1 MEPTNHVR
9 VILCGVVAGAVYA
22 LLNAAFLALIAPDFF
37 ASVQQSAQQAPLS
50 WPYFLAID
58 MAMGVW
64 VVWLY
69 SAIEPRYGASAQTTL
84 IAGVALWTLK
94 TLQSVKWGGLGFV
107 DLGLELLP
115 LGAATLVAVMV
126 ATFVGVGI
134 YRRGRKS
141 TA

>member
-1 MEPTNHVR
+1 MQPTNRIR
-9 VILCGVVAGAVYA
+9 VILCGVLAGGVYA
-22 LLNAAFLALIAPDFF
+22 LLNAAFLSLIAPDFF
-37 ASVQQSAQQAPLS
+37 ASVQQSARQAPLS

-58 MAMGVW
+58 LAMGVW

-69 SAIEPRYGASAQTTL
+69 SAIEPRYGSSMQTTL
-84 IAGVALWTLK
+84 IAAVALWTIK

-115 LGAATLVAVMV
+115 LGGATLVAVLV
-126 ATFVGVGI
+126 ATFVGVGL